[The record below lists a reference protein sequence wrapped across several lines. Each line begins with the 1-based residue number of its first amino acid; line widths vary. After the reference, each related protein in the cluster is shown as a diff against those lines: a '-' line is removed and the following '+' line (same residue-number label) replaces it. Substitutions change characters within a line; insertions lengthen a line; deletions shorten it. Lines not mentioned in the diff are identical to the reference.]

1 MATYILRSEKEVC
14 TVKLV
19 GNYDAD
25 RVLAIVQANEPDANW
40 TECEKRPKGKHA
52 CKYCGSITDG
62 THEDVYF
69 TAIAEKHSDTRFLAS
84 FRRSRT

>member
-1 MATYILRSEKEVC
+1 MATYILRSKKQVG

-25 RVLAIVQANEPDANW
+25 RVLEIMKQKEPEASW
-40 TECEKRPKGKHA
+40 IECEKLPKGKHA

-62 THEDVYF
+62 THDDLLCEVCRETF
-69 TAIAEKHSDTRFLAS
+69 GHALFSEL
-84 FRRSRT
+84 